1 MAGVVMSSEAL
12 KMGSYG
18 VYVWSCYGLTLLGLL
33 CMVFAARRS
42 WQTELKQAR
51 RRTQAASMAEQKL

>member
-1 MAGVVMSSEAL
+1 MLSDAF

-18 VYVWSCYGLTLLGLL
+18 AYVWSCYGLTLAGLL
-33 CMVFAARRS
+33 FMVFAASRS

-51 RRTQAASMAEQKL
+51 RRAQSASMTANMTEQRS

>member
-1 MAGVVMSSEAL
+1 MLSDAF

-18 VYVWSCYGLTLLGLL
+18 AYVWSCYGLTLAGLL
-33 CMVFAARRS
+33 FMVFAARRS

-51 RRTQAASMAEQKL
+51 RRAQSASMTANMTEQRS